1 MKKTSDPLHDMVLD
15 VAHGDARYMLTCMES
30 ALDGLDKLSR
40 AIKRKKIRKKAT
52 SYTRKIWEESRDS
65 LKKCHEE
72 LHSLSARIE
81 KARTMN
87 NLNELFTIG
96 SYIYE
101 NLAQIIRWIN
111 VLREV

>member
-1 MKKTSDPLHDMVLD
+1 MRKTTDPLHEMVLG
-15 VAHGDARYMLTCMES
+15 VAHGDAVYLHECMIS
-30 ALDGLDKLSR
+30 ALDGLEKLSR

-72 LHSLSARIE
+72 LISLSTRIE
-81 KARTMN
+81 KAWETS
-87 NLNELFTIG
+87 NLNELFTLG

-101 NLAQIIRWIN
+101 NLAQIIRWIE
-111 VLREV
+111 VLQEV